1 MVSFICCKNND
12 NEFNNL
18 LLPSLEILDGKID
31 YNLFVITDGKS
42 AASAYNLCLQ
52 DNWDKIG
59 ETVIFLHQDIAFDSI
74 KFVERIE
81 SDLTENPYQILGVA
95 GMNQTG
101 GTLSNLRYKDNGNF
115 LTRTQIQEKTEV
127 LTVDECF
134 FATSK
139 KILSKIKFD
148 EKICYHWHLYAVDL
162 CYASK
167 DFGVK
172 SFVMPYIIYHKFNG
186 ENGLRTDFHF
196 LKTFYKLARK
206 YKSSYHQIS
215 TPCYRSITS
224 NPSLFLKVLRTQI
237 KNLIKR

>member
-1 MVSFICCKNND
+1 MINMVSFICCKNND
-12 NEFNNL
+12 NEFNKL
-18 LLPSLEILDGKID
+18 LLPSLKILDGKID
-31 YNLFVITDGKS
+31 YNLFVITEGKS
-42 AASAYNLCLQ
+42 AASSYNKCLQ

-59 ETVIFLHQDIAFDSI
+59 EIIIFIHQDIAFDSPEFI
-74 KFVERIE
+74 DEIE
-81 SDLTENPYQILGVA
+81 SDLIENPYQILGVA

-101 GTLSNLRYKDNGNF
+101 GTLSNLKYRGNRNF
-115 LTRTQIQEKTEV
+115 ITQTQIQEKTEV

-172 SFVMPYIIYHKFNG
+172 SFVMPYIIYHKFYSHYNI
-186 ENGLRTDFHF
+186 D
-196 LKTFYKLARK
+196 TFKL
-206 YKSSYHQIS
+206 I
-215 TPCYRSITS
+215 
-224 NPSLFLKVLRTQI
+224 
-237 KNLIKR
+237 